1 MKEKQYVFKKIYP
14 VSRQKAWE
22 LLANTEHL
30 NRVSGL
36 FPVDFSDTAFDDK
49 KIFRYANAKAMGL
62 IPLKWREYPF
72 EWVKEEVYAVER
84 KYESGPIKRLLWEVA
99 FKDSAELL
107 DDGTFGTEITGTA
120 VFTPANLLG
129 LAAIPSVGLSS
140 IKEIMKY
147 LDKYIE
153 ANVDSRYEKLPAAS
167 SPKVED
173 KRLKT
178 LCEQISAIYQKTE
191 HVERLRE
198 HLTTAGDD
206 EVLHM
211 KPYTLADQWGYPR
224 KDILTLFLTAV
235 KEGLLTQEWHLMCP
249 NCRVSKTTASSMK
262 EIKDQV
268 HCDLCGIDYEVSF
281 DRYIEMQFSVHP
293 SIRKAMDETYCLT
306 GPAKSPHV
314 LAQLRIPA
322 GQQAVL
328 RYPPAAGKTRIRLLK
343 HNASMDGSGVSEN
356 RTYRF
361 DGETW
366 SNKYA
371 TIDPSG
377 GELTLMNDAEEEI
390 IAVYETVDWNSES
403 VTAAE
408 ITSLQLY
415 RDLFSAEVLAPDQ
428 QIGIQS
434 MTVLFSDLKASTAL
448 YETQG
453 DAKAYFQVSEH
464 FRYLKAHISEAGG
477 TIVKTI
483 GDAVMAVFFREEDA
497 LRAALNIQSGV
508 EKFNEEQQIQLAV
521 KLGLHTGPVIAVNA
535 NDLLDYFG
543 RTVNIAARIQQQS
556 TGDDVVITQQAFE
569 RLKAELSDYHFDI
582 SRNSAML
589 AGSEALYPLVNIH
602 GISRRTILKETE
614 EAVR

>member
-107 DDGTFGTEITGTA
+107 EDGTFGTEITGTA

-153 ANVDSRYEKLPAAS
+153 ANLNSRYEKLPAAS

-173 KRLKT
+173 KRLKA
-178 LCEQISAIYQKTE
+178 LCGKISAIYQKNE
-191 HVERLRE
+191 HIERLQE

-206 EVLHM
+206 EVMHM

-224 KDILTLFLTAV
+224 KEILTLFLTSV

-268 HCDLCGIDYEVSF
+268 HCDLCGIDYEMSF

-293 SIRKAMDETYCLT
+293 SVRQAADQTFCLM

-322 GQQAVL
+322 GQEAVL
-328 RYPPAAGKTRIRLLK
+328 RYPPATGKTRIRLLK
-343 HNASMDGSGVSEN
+343 HNASMDGIGLSEN
-356 RTYRF
+356 HTYRF
-361 DGETW
+361 NGETW

-371 TIDPSG
+371 NVDPEG
-377 GELTLMNDAEEEI
+377 GELTLMNDAEEEM
-390 IAVYETVDWNSES
+390 IAVYETLDWNSQS

-408 ITSLQLY
+408 LTSLQLY

-448 YETQG
+448 YEKEG

-464 FRYLKAHISEAGG
+464 FRYLKIHISEAGG

-497 LRAALNIQSGV
+497 LSAALNIQSGV
-508 EKFNEEQQIQLAV
+508 GKFNEDQQIHLSV

-556 TGDDVVITQQAFE
+556 TGDDVVITQEAFE
-569 RLKAELSDYHFDI
+569 RLEANLSDYHFVM
-582 SRNSAML
+582 SRNTAML
-589 AGSEALYPLVNIH
+589 AGSDALYPLVNIH
-602 GISRRTILKETE
+602 EISRRQILKEE
-614 EAVR
+614 ETVR